1 MKQLTDTMQIGG
13 LEIRGRIV
21 MPPSTT
27 ITTTKV
33 ELRMPLLVKAKE
45 EVERVALAQA
55 YSAPAT
61 PAKKA
66 E

>member
-1 MKQLTDTMQIGG
+1 MTTAATT
-13 LEIRGRIV
+13 EPVREP

-27 ITTTKV
+27 MTTIKV
-33 ELRMPLLVKAKE
+33 EFRMPPLVKAKE

-61 PAKKA
+61 PAKNA